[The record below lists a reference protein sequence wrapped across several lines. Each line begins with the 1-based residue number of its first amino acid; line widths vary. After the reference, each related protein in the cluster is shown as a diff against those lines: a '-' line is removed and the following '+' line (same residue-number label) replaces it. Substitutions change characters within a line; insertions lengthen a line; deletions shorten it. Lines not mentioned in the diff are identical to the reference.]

1 MDGDN
6 IGLALT
12 ETLHNAIEAELH
24 RQQRPAHHF
33 VNFALTA
40 HSFMHAYQTGNFTV
54 GEFLQWTARLDEML
68 AKLASKLNSNDSV
81 NPECGFQADVVFVSM
96 PGPGSGQGNRYNPG
110 RRCLDR
116 ENKKKRCIIT
126 IKNRDALCCARAIV
140 TMRVHCHKGEGS
152 EGHGQWENLKRGYP
166 VQQRQAQEL
175 HHQAGID
182 LGPCGLEELQQFQ
195 HALGPQ
201 YQLLVMTRMK
211 PFF

>member
-68 AKLASKLNSNDSV
+68 AKLASKLNSNESF
-81 NPECGFQADVVFVSM
+81 NPECGFQADVVCPCQVRV
-96 PGPGSGQGNRYNPG
+96 QVEVTDTT
-110 RRCLDR
+110 LDVGVWTEKTR
-116 ENKKKRCIIT
+116 KK
-126 IKNRDALCCARAIV
+126 DASSPSKTEMHYAVLAPSSPCECIV
-140 TMRVHCHKGEGS
+140 TKGKEV
-152 EGHGQWENLKRGYP
+152 K
-166 VQQRQAQEL
+166 
-175 HHQAGID
+175 
-182 LGPCGLEELQQFQ
+182 
-195 HALGPQ
+195 
-201 YQLLVMTRMK
+201 VMANGK
-211 PFF
+211 I

>member
-68 AKLASKLNSNDSV
+68 AKLASKLNSNESF
-81 NPECGFQADVVFVSM
+81 NPECSFQADVVFVSM
-96 PGPGSGQGNRYNPG
+96 PGPGSGRGNRYNPG

-140 TMRVHCHKGEGS
+140 TMRVHGK
-152 EGHGQWENLKRGYP
+152 
-166 VQQRQAQEL
+166 
-175 HHQAGID
+175 I
-182 LGPCGLEELQQFQ
+182 
-195 HALGPQ
+195 
-201 YQLLVMTRMK
+201 
-211 PFF
+211 